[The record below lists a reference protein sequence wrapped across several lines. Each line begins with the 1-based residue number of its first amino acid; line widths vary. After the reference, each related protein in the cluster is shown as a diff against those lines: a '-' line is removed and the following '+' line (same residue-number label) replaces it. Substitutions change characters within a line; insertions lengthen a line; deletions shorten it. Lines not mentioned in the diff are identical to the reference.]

1 MRKLTYAELNA
12 CNFLAREGSYFLSE
26 FEGPATPALLA
37 VFDSLV
43 KKKRAVSEAFDGGVR
58 YPLTAQGAVDAAP

>member
-26 FEGPATPALLA
+26 FDGPSTPALRA
-37 VFDSLV
+37 VLDSLV
-43 KKKRAVSEAFDGGVR
+43 KKKRAVSESFDGGVR
-58 YPLTAQGAVDAAP
+58 YTLTAQGEADAA